1 MATLIVVAII
11 IAIVVVVMVFIGM
24 YNGLVRSR
32 NRVKEAWSG
41 IDVQL
46 KRRAS
51 LVPNLVETVRGYA
64 AHERETFEEVTRA
77 RSMLEQSQQGGG
89 PADQALANNMLTGA
103 LRHLFAVAEN
113 YPQLQAAEN
122 FRQLQTELSDIE
134 EKIAFARQFYN
145 SNVLGYNNR
154 IQTVPTVFIAS
165 MFGFLAEQFFETDDE
180 GRAEVSVDLSQE
192 PTAPPPAP
200 PAAPP
205 ASDPS
210 AGGSAPD
217 QGGTSGQ

>member
-1 MATLIVVAII
+1 MATLIIIAII
-11 IAIVVVVMVFIGM
+11 IVVLFVVVIMFVGM
-24 YNGLVRSR
+24 YNRLVRSR

-46 KRRAS
+46 RRRSS

-64 AHERETFEEVTRA
+64 EHERGTFEEVTRA
-77 RSMLEQSQQGGG
+77 RSMLEQAQQGGG

-113 YPQLQAAEN
+113 YPELKAAGN

-145 SNVLGYNNR
+145 SNVLGYNNS
-154 IQTVPTVFIAS
+154 IQVVPAVFIAG
-165 MFGFLAEQFFETDDE
+165 MFGFTAEQFFETDED
-180 GRAEVSVDLSQE
+180 GRAEVSVDFSQE
-192 PTAPPPAP
+192 QTPPSAP
-200 PAAPP
+200 PAGDA
-205 ASDPS
+205 S
-210 AGGSAPD
+210 AGGSAAGPSE
-217 QGGTSGQ
+217 TSG

>member
-1 MATLIVVAII
+1 MATLII
-11 IAIVVVVMVFIGM
+11 IAIIFAVVVVIVMVFVGM

-46 KRRAS
+46 RRRAS

-64 AHERETFEEVTRA
+64 EHERGTFEEVTRA
-77 RSMLEQSQQGGG
+77 RSMLEQAQQDGG
-89 PADQALANNMLTGA
+89 PQDQALANNMLTGA

-113 YPQLQAAEN
+113 YPELQAAGN

-154 IQTVPTVFIAS
+154 IQVVPAVFIAG
-165 MFGFLAEQFFETDDE
+165 MFGFTAEQFFETDED
-180 GRAEVSVDLSQE
+180 GRAEVSVDFSRE
-192 PTAPPPAP
+192 PTPPPAP
-200 PAAPP
+200 PAGDA
-205 ASDPS
+205 S
-210 AGGSAPD
+210 AGGSA
-217 QGGTSGQ
+217 SGQSETPG